1 MATSRLLAATDRQ
14 SAEDAVGAFSPEL
27 RGQLRSLSPRAFADR
42 IEAPV
47 FILHG
52 EPDTA
57 IPVGHASTLASAIGE
72 EVVRVTRFGRFGHG
86 QPGANGLGAED
97 AGDIVALSIY
107 LRDIV
112 AAAIE

>member
-1 MATSRLLAATDRQ
+1 M
-14 SAEDAVGAFSPEL
+14 
-27 RGQLRSLSPRAFADR
+27 
-42 IEAPV
+42 

-57 IPVGHASTLASAIGE
+57 IPVGHASTLAGAIGD

-86 QPGANGLGAED
+86 QPGANGLGADD
-97 AGDIVALSIY
+97 AGDIVALSVY

-112 AAAIE
+112 AAATE

>member
-1 MATSRLLAATDRQ
+1 
-14 SAEDAVGAFSPEL
+14 
-27 RGQLRSLSPRAFADR
+27 
-42 IEAPV
+42 V

-57 IPVGHASTLASAIGE
+57 IPVSHASQLAQALGD

-86 QPGANGLGAED
+86 QPGADGLGIDD
-97 AGDIVALSIY
+97 AGDIVALSAY

-112 AAAIE
+112 AAATE